1 MGATGLTTWPSPVPD
16 DLWSWAIEL
25 AAIAFRNP
33 TSASSESQDDYS
45 ISHGD
50 AARRREILAAAR
62 AAYSNAGSPQYSF
75 PEADWHWTSISPS
88 TLNPLTI

>member
-1 MGATGLTTWPSPVPD
+1 MGATHLTAWPNPIPD
-16 DLWSWAIEL
+16 DLWTWAIEL

-33 TSASSESQDDYS
+33 TAATSESQDDYS

-62 AAYSNAGSPQYSF
+62 AAYGTASSPLFSF
-75 PEADWHWTSISPS
+75 PEPDWHWTSTSPS
-88 TLNPLTI
+88 TLNPLVI